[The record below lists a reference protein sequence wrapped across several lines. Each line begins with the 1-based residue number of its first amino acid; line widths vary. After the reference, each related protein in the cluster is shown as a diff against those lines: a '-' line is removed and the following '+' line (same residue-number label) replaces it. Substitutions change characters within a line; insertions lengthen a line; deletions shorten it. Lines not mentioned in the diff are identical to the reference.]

1 MNENLIAQK
10 MNSLLLLYIKDI
22 ELRWLIYKKEILTKH
37 DRLTLSYLVTKKISI
52 ACQQDSLGS
61 LLLNCIHR
69 FG

>member
-37 DRLTLSYLVTKKISI
+37 DRLTLSYLVTKK
-52 ACQQDSLGS
+52 
-61 LLLNCIHR
+61 N
-69 FG
+69 